1 MVIALKVRI
10 IVLVVVKVGT
20 KFRDSPN
27 AKGQDKKSKQ
37 ASSSNVDASKKN
49 IFYAL
54 RSRGEQQSSP
64 NVVTG
69 MLQVFWIDVYALDD
83 PGDTLSFVTPLIARK
98 FNIFPD
104 ILNEPF
110 IVTTSVGESVVA
122 NRVYRNCH
130 IMFPNRDIHVELVG
144 LDMVDFDVILRM
156 DWLHDCFRSLIVG
169 LEFSSSIFE
178 MNPS

>member
-64 NVVTG
+64 DVLTG
-69 MLQVFWIDVYALDD
+69 MLQVFFINVYSLLDL
-83 PGDTLSFVTPLIARK
+83 G
-98 FNIFPD
+98 D
-104 ILNEPF
+104 IL
-110 IVTTSVGESVVA
+110 
-122 NRVYRNCH
+122 
-130 IMFPNRDIHVELVG
+130 
-144 LDMVDFDVILRM
+144 
-156 DWLHDCFRSLIVG
+156 
-169 LEFSSSIFE
+169 
-178 MNPS
+178 